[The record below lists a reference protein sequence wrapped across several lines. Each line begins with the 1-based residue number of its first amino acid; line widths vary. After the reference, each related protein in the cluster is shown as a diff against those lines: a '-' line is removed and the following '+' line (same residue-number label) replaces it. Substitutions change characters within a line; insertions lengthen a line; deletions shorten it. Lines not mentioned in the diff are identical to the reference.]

1 MGQIFLQMEV
11 DTRRGPITID
21 PITRLTQVVCQ
32 VSDSHDKHGEK
43 RLLPSSDQEMK
54 AGWGRFVSSCFAAH
68 G

>member
-32 VSDSHDKHGEK
+32 VSDSHDK
-43 RLLPSSDQEMK
+43 
-54 AGWGRFVSSCFAAH
+54 
-68 G
+68 